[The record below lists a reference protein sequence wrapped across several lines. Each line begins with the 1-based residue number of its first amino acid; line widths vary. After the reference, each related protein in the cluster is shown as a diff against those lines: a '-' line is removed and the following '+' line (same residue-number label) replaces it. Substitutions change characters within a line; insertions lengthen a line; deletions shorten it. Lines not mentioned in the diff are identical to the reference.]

1 MWNIYTRL
9 ELLRGQPS
17 RDDHPSKSDAEDGKK
32 FNDQEKNS
40 EQALKD
46 NRCMRL
52 LGALLPT
59 VHRLNMNVVE
69 QGGLESSLL
78 DSVSECRHERSSGR
92 GASLAETLNSLFRG
106 WEGKRI

>member
-1 MWNIYTRL
+1 MEYIYTRL

-59 VHRLNMNVVE
+59 VHRLNTNVVE
-69 QGGLESSLL
+69 QGGLEWSLL
-78 DSVSECRHERSSGR
+78 DSFSECRH
-92 GASLAETLNSLFRG
+92 
-106 WEGKRI
+106 KREAAGGVLL